1 MTKARTTSP
10 LTRNQKKKMNEVPS
24 EVKLRKIV
32 PEVPRD
38 EAERGELLEDLQVMG
53 CSSFLEKLWGF
64 KDDRIVR
71 ELLDG
76 VSNEFDNSIRGQ
88 PIRWTEECWREVYH
102 FSKGGGGLA
111 GRKDEYVKECFKDLL
126 SPKDRYSIDDC
137 KDPRHRRLLAFL
149 VPIVYPE
156 KPNRITI
163 TWGNTIFGALNGGR
177 KMNWARVITTLV
189 IQLAARVGKSRATP
203 ICPFLYHL
211 YERKELLK
219 PKEEKSWKIQEGM
232 LKYGE
237 SGSEDEGRSGSGSE
251 DELDDEEKEEE
262 ETQVL
267 LNRPPKRPR
276 QEDKSEQIGATLVP
290 KVEGLSLSSSK
301 DRFQSICNAL
311 GEMQA
316 EHDRRAKLL
325 KEACQLAVC
334 APSELPDW
342 IRKMMV
348 DQARVEDLR
357 KLREENARLNLEVGN
372 LINENRA
379 AWTQAE
385 AAAAA
390 AERIREFAH
399 QVGQVVA
406 KAELFNE
413 KVGIGSKPSGTR
425 IAMIL
430 TDYSEK
436 LERVLVDMRTVV
448 NQVTD
453 LLRQPERQDL
463 VALSSKGLPTLPKL
477 SLPDNFSELPTME
490 ELTGVDVM
498 SESRILRGPK
508 VVRKTKSPEKKNQ
521 DEEMTSVSKGESGS
535 EREEVPI
542 PDLDLRMG
550 QEALSP
556 DQETA
561 GFLTPRMNK

>member
-1 MTKARTTSP
+1 
-10 LTRNQKKKMNEVPS
+10 
-24 EVKLRKIV
+24 
-32 PEVPRD
+32 
-38 EAERGELLEDLQVMG
+38 LEDLQVMG
-53 CSSFLEKLWGF
+53 CSGFLEKPWGF
-64 KDDRIVR
+64 KDDRIIR

-126 SPKDRYSIDDC
+126 SPKDGYSIDDC

-156 KPNRITI
+156 KPNRITV
-163 TWGNTIFGALNGGR
+163 TWDNTIFGALNGGR
-177 KMNWARVITTLV
+177 KVNWARVITTLV

-203 ICPFLYHL
+203 ICPFFYHL
-211 YERKELLK
+211 YERKEFLK
-219 PKEEKSWKIQEGM
+219 PEEEKNWKIQEGM

-237 SGSEDEGRSGSGSE
+237 SGSEDEGGSGSGSK
-251 DELDDEEKEEE
+251 DESDDEEEEEE

-276 QEDKSEQIGATLVP
+276 QEDKSEQIGTTLVP
-290 KVEGLSLSSSK
+290 KVKGLSFSSSK
-301 DRFQSICNAL
+301 DRFQSIYNAL

-316 EHDRRAKLL
+316 EHDRRAELL
-325 KEACQLAVC
+325 KEACQLVVC
-334 APSELPDW
+334 APSELPDR

-348 DQARVEDLR
+348 DQARVEDSR
-357 KLREENARLNLEVGN
+357 KLREENARLNLEVEN

-390 AERIREFAH
+390 VERIREFAH
-399 QVGQVVA
+399 QTGQVVA
-406 KAELFNE
+406 KVELFDE

-436 LERVLVDMRTVV
+436 LEQVLVDMRVV
-448 NQVTD
+448 VSQVTD
-453 LLRQPERQDL
+453 VLRQPERQDL
-463 VALSSKGLPTLPKL
+463 VASSSKGLPTLSKL

-490 ELTGVDVM
+490 ELTGVDVTP
-498 SESRILRGPK
+498 ESRILQGPK
-508 VVRKTKSPEKKNQ
+508 EVWKTKSPEKKMR
-521 DEEMTSVSKGESGS
+521 DEVMTSMSKGESGS
-535 EREEVPI
+535 EREEVSM
-542 PDLDLRMG
+542 PDLDQRVG
-550 QEALSP
+550 QEVLSP